1 MRFII
6 IYIILSFI
14 ACHIHGQAV
23 IPKISLE
30 KRKGQTQINL
40 VDEMIEQARLDWLS
54 GMDSLAYAKLEKAII
69 DSKKLNYAMG
79 EANARSQWVRI
90 EMDYQDQE
98 PLAQRHLDTMFQLAK
113 KAKMPLIEGIAL
125 FRRAQIDYDFPERY
139 ENAMKMLHHSNE
151 IFKSEGNKQWEAL
164 YYSEYGSVL
173 TYKGQYY
180 EALDL
185 LLKAKKIQDKY
196 QLVSNLKSTISS
208 IANIY
213 LMIKKYD
220 LALKFSNE
228 GEHLADSLN
237 DLNTK
242 VFYKNQKGVILNKQ
256 FKFKAAITQFKGG
269 ISIQEPMGKNQR
281 LVSMYAN
288 LADAYIKTNDLDS
301 SQKYNDL
308 AKTLHKKL
316 TGEQSWGFH
325 TVFINDAKIALL
337 KGKLSEAIEIANFG
351 LTILEKSDITFP
363 SEKKEY
369 YEILSNAYERNG
381 ESRKAFENY
390 KNYQRWSDTIYNQD
404 INTQLLEKAYNYEI
418 SKNEQNSKLNLEK
431 VKHQKLITTR
441 NLLII
446 ISIIGFFSTL
456 YILRTNKKLKEINL
470 TLKTKNLEI
479 ENALYQGQNIERRRL
494 AAIDQEDQNAQL
506 TTLRS
511 LIKAIDPDQL
521 DDHNSVIYKKL
532 IDMTTSVTNVDE
544 LIFHNTLP
552 GVLEQDGIVAATHAL
567 VSKLTVQ
574 YNTLFNIKEEDHI
587 GRFQIEM
594 EHQLYQI
601 ILESINN
608 IVKHADA
615 SFVNINFKKVDS
627 LFIATLEDDGRGMDV
642 NRNNE
647 GKGISK
653 MISLANKMGGEYKIE
668 NLLPNGTKIWVKVP
682 IEEHSKN

>member
-1 MRFII
+1 M
-6 IYIILSFI
+6 
-14 ACHIHGQAV
+14 
-23 IPKISLE
+23 
-30 KRKGQTQINL
+30 
-40 VDEMIEQARLDWLS
+40 
-54 GMDSLAYAKLEKAII
+54 
-69 DSKKLNYAMG
+69 
-79 EANARSQWVRI
+79 
-90 EMDYQDQE
+90 
-98 PLAQRHLDTMFQLAK
+98 
-113 KAKMPLIEGIAL
+113 
-125 FRRAQIDYDFPERY
+125 
-139 ENAMKMLHHSNE
+139 
-151 IFKSEGNKQWEAL
+151 
-164 YYSEYGSVL
+164 
-173 TYKGQYY
+173 
-180 EALDL
+180 
-185 LLKAKKIQDKY
+185 
-196 QLVSNLKSTISS
+196 
-208 IANIY
+208 
-213 LMIKKYD
+213 
-220 LALKFSNE
+220 
-228 GEHLADSLN
+228 
-237 DLNTK
+237 
-242 VFYKNQKGVILNKQ
+242 
-256 FKFKAAITQFKGG
+256 
-269 ISIQEPMGKNQR
+269 
-281 LVSMYAN
+281 
-288 LADAYIKTNDLDS
+288 
-301 SQKYNDL
+301 
-308 AKTLHKKL
+308 
-316 TGEQSWGFH
+316 
-325 TVFINDAKIALL
+325 
-337 KGKLSEAIEIANFG
+337 
-351 LTILEKSDITFP
+351 
-363 SEKKEY
+363 
-369 YEILSNAYERNG
+369 SNAYERNG

-418 SKNEQNSKLNLEK
+418 SKNEQISKLNLEK

-456 YILRTNKKLKEINL
+456 YILRTNKKLKEINFA
-470 TLKTKNLEI
+470 LKTKNLEI

-574 YNTLFNIKEEDHI
+574 YNTLFNLKEEDHI
-587 GRFQIEM
+587 GRFQIDM

-627 LFIATLEDDGRGMDV
+627 LFIVTVEDDGRGIDV
-642 NRNNE
+642 DLKKE

-668 NLLPNGTKIWVKVP
+668 NLLPNGTKIWVKIP
-682 IEEHSKN
+682 IEENSKN